1 LNAVS
6 AGDHGAGS
14 AVSAAPVGKHGSLFG
29 SYEYAKGSRQTMP
42 WTFHV
47 GYRYTW

>member
-1 LNAVS
+1 VGVASQL
-6 AGDHGAGS
+6 
-14 AVSAAPVGKHGSLFG
+14 GKHGSLFG

-42 WTFHV
+42 WTFHI

>member
-1 LNAVS
+1 
-6 AGDHGAGS
+6 
-14 AVSAAPVGKHGSLFG
+14 G

-42 WTFHV
+42 WTFHI

>member
-1 LNAVS
+1 Y
-6 AGDHGAGS
+6 
-14 AVSAAPVGKHGSLFG
+14 G

-42 WTFHV
+42 WTFHI